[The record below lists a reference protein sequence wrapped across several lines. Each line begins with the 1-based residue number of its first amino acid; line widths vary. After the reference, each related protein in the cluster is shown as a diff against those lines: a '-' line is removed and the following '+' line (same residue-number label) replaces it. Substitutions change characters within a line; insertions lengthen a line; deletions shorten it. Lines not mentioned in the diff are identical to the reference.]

1 MRAPGVV
8 GVFGFLDD
16 AVAALA
22 ELKRRGYTQ
31 LTVYSPVPRHELDA
45 VLAKKESPVRLFTL
59 IGGLTGV
66 SFGFFY
72 AIATSLDWPLIVGG
86 KPIVSIPPFIVIGF
100 ETTILIGA
108 LVTVAGMLLNARLP
122 RLGRAPGYD
131 PRFSNDKI
139 GIVAFGGP
147 AQLDA
152 AREVM
157 RTAGAEEVRDV

>member
-1 MRAPGVV
+1 MSAPGVV
-8 GVFGFLDD
+8 GVFGYLDD
-16 AVAALA
+16 AVRALT

-72 AIATSLDWPLIVGG
+72 AIATSLDWPLVVGG
-86 KPIVSIPPFIVIGF
+86 KPIVSLPPYVVIGF
-100 ETTILIGA
+100 ETTILLGA
-108 LVTVAGMLLNARLP
+108 LSTVLGMFLNARLP
-122 RLGRAPGYD
+122 RLGRSPGYD
-131 PRFSNDKI
+131 PRFSSDKI

-147 AQLDA
+147 AQLDG
-152 AREVM
+152 AREVL
-157 RTAGAEEVRDV
+157 RDAGAEEVKDV

>member
-1 MRAPGVV
+1 MSALGVV
-8 GVFGFLDD
+8 GVFGYLDD
-16 AVAALA
+16 AVRALT

-72 AIATSLDWPLIVGG
+72 AIATSLDWPLVVGG
-86 KPIVSIPPFIVIGF
+86 KPIVSLPPFVVIGF
-100 ETTILIGA
+100 ETTILLGA
-108 LVTVAGMLLNARLP
+108 LSTVLGMFLNARLP
-122 RLGRAPGYD
+122 RLGRSPGYD
-131 PRFSNDKI
+131 PRFSSDKI

-147 AQLDA
+147 AQLDG
-152 AREVM
+152 AREVL
-157 RTAGAEEVRDV
+157 RDAGAEEVKDV